1 MPRFAKSIV
10 VLAALVALTHAARIG
25 HVSHEK
31 AGAPRAR
38 AALNLPVPA
47 AAAGQ
52 APGVAFR
59 LFVTPA
65 TAPGGGRG

>member
-1 MPRFAKSIV
+1 MPRFAKSIL
-10 VLAALVALTHAARIG
+10 VLAALVALSHAARIG
-25 HVSHEK
+25 HVPHEK
-31 AGAPRAR
+31 ASAPRAR
-38 AALNLPVPA
+38 AALSLPMPT

-65 TAPGGGRG
+65 AVPGGGRG